1 MSILGSMFTGVSG
14 LTSSGIA
21 MGIVSDNIANAGTTG
36 FKASRG
42 EFQDIVALNLKGA
55 LGGNQIGRGVS
66 LNAVTP
72 IFTQGVIQHTGRASD
87 LAISGDGFFTVKSD
101 NGDVN
106 YTRDGSFRFDEKGR
120 FTTSDGGRVQGYRI
134 NPGTGE
140 RTAELTDVVFSSNS
154 IPAKGTSTI
163 SMNANLDSRKG
174 KNPNAFDLA
183 TADVKADHTTTV
195 KMYDT
200 TGTARSLTMY
210 FYKGDDSQWNWYA
223 TASGDD
229 LAGGQPGTK
238 QMVASGKLG
247 FTVDGKLNVD
257 ETTMSNLNFRGAQP
271 NQKITFNFGD
281 AIQTRGGT
289 GLSGSTQYGS
299 DSQVFKQIQDGY
311 AAGTLTNFSIDE
323 AGTVSG
329 AYSNGETRPIAELA
343 VARFENNEGLYKTGS
358 NRFKEAVKSGQP
370 LIGKAGL
377 AGRGKVVSNSLESS
391 NVDLAGE
398 FVKMIQTQRNFQAN
412 SKSISTSDEMLQDI
426 LTLKR

>member
-1 MSILGSMFTGVSG
+1 MLGE
-14 LTSSGIA
+14 LK
-21 MGIVSDNIANAGTTG
+21 NA
-36 FKASRG
+36 
-42 EFQDIVALNLKGA
+42 I
-55 LGGNQIGRGVS
+55 
-66 LNAVTP
+66 
-72 IFTQGVIQHTGRASD
+72 
-87 LAISGDGFFTVKSD
+87 
-101 NGDVN
+101 
-106 YTRDGSFRFDEKGR
+106 DE
-120 FTTSDGGRVQGYRI
+120 
-134 NPGTGE
+134 
-140 RTAELTDVVFSSNS
+140 
-154 IPAKGTSTI
+154 
-163 SMNANLDSRKG
+163 
-174 KNPNAFDLA
+174 
-183 TADVKADHTTTV
+183 
-195 KMYDT
+195 
-200 TGTARSLTMY
+200 
-210 FYKGDDSQWNWYA
+210 
-223 TASGDD
+223 GDD